1 MADSQISLVHGS
13 EDLYTSMGNQLE
25 EILRNCTLKKGT
37 FSRYI
42 LNTKTVIDGD
52 RLKRETFGEKNE
64 SKPHK
69 TILMVGE
76 TGTGKSTLINSIV
89 NYMLGVQW
97 ENKIWC
103 EIIETKENQPDSQ
116 TNTVTVYDV
125 FVEKRQF
132 SFTLIDTPGFANTD
146 GIEKDANIAETLHEL
161 FRSKDGVPEIDAVC
175 LVVSAKMTRLTNFQ
189 QQIFDAVLSL
199 FGVDVEKNIVVLITH
214 AQNKPVNALKA
225 IKASQVK
232 CAKTPKGK
240 PVHFCFD
247 NSHCE
252 EFQDDDEDDEEETDS
267 AEKNHKY
274 KELWVK
280 NEKTMKDFFAFLNNA
295 TSINVKLTEHVLRKR
310 KQLTASI
317 TNLKDRITLIELRKT
332 ELKQTK
338 AALEKCEKEKKNKN
352 DFECEVEEPYKEKVP
367 VPSRRWLLGK
377 KATCCRVCKENC
389 HYPGCWWVRDL
400 RWCSVMSDGKCTV
413 CTGKCKYTEHVKEG
427 KMYVLKT
434 RKVKKTIKDLK
445 KKYEVES
452 GEKMSLKRRLE
463 NEIKMYEREKNKLVD
478 DSYQYIIS
486 LEEIALNPTAVSTLQ
501 HLDFLIEKMKET
513 KDNKREQKF
522 QELKKKN

>member
-1 MADSQISLVHGS
+1 
-13 EDLYTSMGNQLE
+13 
-25 EILRNCTLKKGT
+25 ILGNCTLKKGT

-42 LNTKTVIDGD
+42 LNTNTVIDGD

-76 TGTGKSTLINSIV
+76 TGTGKSTLINAIV
-89 NYMLGVQW
+89 NYMLDVQW

-125 FVEKRQF
+125 FEKSQF

-146 GIEKDANIAETLHEL
+146 GIEKDANIAEL

-189 QQIFDAVLSL
+189 QQIFDDVLSL
-199 FGVDVEKNIVVLITH
+199 FGVDVEKNIVVLMTNV
-214 AQNKPVNALKA
+214 QNKPVNAVKA
-225 IKASQVK
+225 IKVSKVK
-232 CAKTPKGK
+232 CAKTPKGN

-252 EFQDDDEDDEEETDS
+252 EFQDDDDEEETDS

-274 KELWVK
+274 KDLWVK
-280 NEKTMKDFFAFLNNA
+280 NEKNMKEFFTFLNNA

-367 VPSRRWLLGK
+367 VPFRRWLLGK

-400 RWCSVMSDGKCTV
+400 QWCSVMSNDGKCTV
-413 CTGKCKYTEHVKEG
+413 CTGRCDYTEHVKEG

-434 RKVKKTIKDLK
+434 RRVKKTYQDLK

-452 GEKMSLKRRLE
+452 GEKMSLMSRLE
-463 NEIKMYEREKNKLVD
+463 NEIKMYEIEKNKLVD
-478 DSYQYIIS
+478 ESYQCVIS

-501 HLDFLIEKMKET
+501 HLDFLIEKIKET
-513 KDNKREQKF
+513 GNEERVQKLE
-522 QELKKKN
+522 ELKKRAEEENPGRLGCMK